1 VAVDFFYKM
10 AAMKTMMV
18 HVLDS
23 SASMTGSITSPD
35 TLPKISV
42 AQAAIGSFLLQR
54 MLASK
59 TIEFG
64 LLRFGGDDEGVSFV
78 EEVVSISR
86 PAMNVFELIQG
97 VETSNT
103 PGDVFEAI
111 DSAHN
116 VVMETNQGKKYNRVI
131 VFYSDGESPIS
142 CDAETDQLTRQLIDD
157 DCILFIILL
166 IHNSDTDRL
175 TSNINSFRKFA
186 SDAKGHM
193 LVTNDLSGIM
203 KFLSSG
209 PGMGTRPTQNKIT
222 FELSPEFK
230 IPCVYCGKTSK
241 VSLPSLKKQSNVSY
255 DPDIPDSGKVSL
267 STVYRN
273 PADPDEELQ
282 FEDRVK
288 GYRYGPQ
295 FIPFG
300 GMDDNILKL
309 ASPPVIKLL
318 GFLPASKVQRHQF
331 LDACS
336 VLGTNHSTPEGAGA
350 RKVLA
355 ALGKSMKT
363 LGQVALARFVK
374 RENSDPW
381 LVVLMPPEN
390 SEDLGEYSDGSL
402 ILHRIPCAE
411 DIRNFLF
418 PPLSASTLTA
428 AQRDSMSSAVSSMT
442 FKGHLGPSGLFM
454 FNPALLALLSAI
466 QQKVANTDPHLMGIS
481 NFEGTFKSL
490 GDTPA
495 SATAWKGVREHFPL
509 IQCKNSDRSRKRKV
523 YWADV
528 EITNSNESAL
538 MDIKIETEKKVDSLF
553 CFHLLSVDLTISC
566 SPLCCLLFMKV
577 QYSLLMNLH

>member
-1 VAVDFFYKM
+1 M

-18 HVLDS
+18 HVLDCN
-23 SASMTGSITSPD
+23 ASMTGSLTSPEN
-35 TLPKISV
+35 LPKISV
-42 AQAAIGSFLLQR
+42 AKAAIGSFLLQR

-64 LLRFGGDDEGVSFV
+64 LLKFGGDDEGVSFV
-78 EEVVSISR
+78 EEVVPVAR
-86 PAMNVFELIQG
+86 PPMSVFETIQE
-97 VETSNT
+97 VETSNL
-103 PGDVFEAI
+103 PGDIFEAI
-111 DSAHN
+111 DAAHN

-131 VFYSDGESPIS
+131 VIFSDGESPIS
-142 CDAETDQLTRQLIDD
+142 FDSETDELTRQLVND
-157 DCILFIILL
+157 DCLLFIVLL
-166 IHNSDTDRL
+166 VHNSDTDRL

-186 SDAKGHM
+186 NDSKGQM

-209 PGMGTRPTQNKIT
+209 PGMGTRPTQNKIV
-222 FELSPEFK
+222 FELSPDFK
-230 IPCVYCGKTSK
+230 IPCVYSGKTSK
-241 VSLPSLKKQSNVSY
+241 VALPSLKKQSNISY

-295 FIPFG
+295 YIPFG

-309 ASPPVIKLL
+309 ASPPMIKLL
-318 GFLPASKVQRHQF
+318 GFLPATKVQRQQF
-331 LDACS
+331 LDGCYI
-336 VLGTNHSTPEGAGA
+336 LGTNYSTPEGAGA

-355 ALGKSMKT
+355 ALGKSMKK

-381 LVVLMPPEN
+381 LVALIPPEN
-390 SEDLGEYSDGSL
+390 SDDLGEYTDGSL

-418 PPLSASTLTA
+418 PPLSASALSTE
-428 AQRDSMSSAVSSMT
+428 QRSSIINAVDSMT
-442 FKGHLGPSGLFM
+442 FKAHLGPGGLLM
-454 FNPALLALLSAI
+454 YNPALLALLSAI
-466 QQKVANTDPHLMGIS
+466 QQKVAATDPHLMGIS

-495 SATAWKGVREHFPL
+495 SSSVWKGVREHFPL
-509 IQCKNSDRSRKRKV
+509 APCKNSDRGSRKRKI

-528 EITNSNESAL
+528 EITSTNEAAL
-538 MDIKIETEKKVDSLF
+538 ADIKVESEKKVINSFLLRILIFYF
-553 CFHLLSVDLTISC
+553 CAAVSAS
-566 SPLCCLLFMKV
+566 SA
-577 QYSLLMNLH
+577 Q